1 MKGSPKMTSLN
12 IMCKTHTPLE
22 SAISFHNDVAYT
34 LCVECDTNIHS
45 FYIDA
50 ESDRLGRWSEWACDK

>member
-1 MKGSPKMTSLN
+1 MNSTITKCAK
-12 IMCKTHTPLE
+12 HTPLE
-22 SAISFHNDVAYT
+22 SAISFHNDYAYT

-50 ESDRLGRWSEWACDK
+50 ESDRLGRWSNWYGDK

>member
-1 MKGSPKMTSLN
+1 MNSTIIKCVK
-12 IMCKTHTPLE
+12 HTPLE
-22 SAISFHNDVAYT
+22 SAISFHNDYAYT

-50 ESDRLGRWSEWACDK
+50 ESDRLGRWSNWYSDK